1 MRADLLA
8 LTPES
13 LALFSNVGLV
23 KRAQKEVDSGAGPT
37 LDEDASGTVVATSKD
52 GATTRLLPATPL
64 RATSC
69 SCGAAGACR
78 HRIAA
83 VLAYQRLH
91 GVAPSAGAGAAASA
105 SGAAQSGAAHVSAP
119 WDPGAIDD
127 AALRAAC
134 GDLAFGR
141 AEAALSASL
150 LVELA
155 PGAIPVARLP
165 IATVQFPV
173 PNDLAHARCD
183 CALGHGCEHVA
194 LAVWAFRKA
203 AGGTSVELGA
213 APAPVDA
220 GCLGAV
226 LAELEGVLAS
236 GLAEHGSG
244 EALARARVTAD
255 RAGFV
260 WLVDAIEDL
269 ERQRDAW
276 ERRSARFS
284 GRVAARLAAEI
295 GARARAASAP
305 AEARPRLP
313 ARFVLGADEPRQTLT
328 AELRL
333 TPLGVRLDSDGDRRF
348 ATVVF
353 ADRDNKHALVLK
365 KEWPAPPSGKPKDGF
380 DLGELY
386 ASSRLTLA
394 ALTRAD
400 LVARGA
406 LRRANGEIDLGS
418 ARGLKSS
425 ALPGEVAWADLPA
438 PLQIRDLRAFEDAL
452 RAAPPAFL
460 APRRAGADVHVIGVS
475 AVRGVVY
482 RRGEQTLSAEL
493 VDPSGGSFLLR
504 VQHRS
509 VSPGAIDATAAALAR
524 GPRFVAGELTLGR
537 SGFVLSPLA
546 ILGERLVVPDLEKP
560 RAIELPPADPS
571 ALTEADDPLDAPLS
585 ALDALVERA
594 AQKGVLAIAERER
607 EQAARGLDEVGL
619 ARVAAAV
626 RRATTPRAVLDL
638 AIVCA
643 CFERAR

>member
-13 LALFSNVGLV
+13 LALFSNAGLV

-52 GATTRLLPATPL
+52 GRPHPGDPPARCARRLPHD
-64 RATSC
+64 RR
-69 SCGAAGACR
+69 GAMA
-78 HRIAA
+78 
-83 VLAYQRLH
+83 QRLTASRPARAQKRH
-91 GVAPSAGAGAAASA
+91 VGA
-105 SGAAQSGAAHVSAP
+105 SGAAHVSAP

-348 ATVVF
+348 ATVVLPTET
-353 ADRDNKHALVLK
+353 AALFGSA
-365 KEWPAPPSGKPKDGF
+365 EQPGDGF
-380 DLGELY
+380 ELRVD
-386 ASSRLTLA
+386 RLH
-394 ALTRAD
+394 
-400 LVARGA
+400 RGA
-406 LRRANGEIDLGS
+406 RPPHQQGSRS
-418 ARGLKSS
+418 ARPQSG
-425 ALPGEVAWADLPA
+425 LPA
-438 PLQIRDLRAFEDAL
+438 RSGGLPAAQIAICAFL
-452 RAAPPAFL
+452 KTPRAAPPSVF
-460 APRRAGADVHVIGVS
+460 APRC
-475 AVRGVVY
+475 
-482 RRGEQTLSAEL
+482 QPMCT
-493 VDPSGGSFLLR
+493 
-504 VQHRS
+504 
-509 VSPGAIDATAAALAR
+509 
-524 GPRFVAGELTLGR
+524 
-537 SGFVLSPLA
+537 
-546 ILGERLVVPDLEKP
+546 
-560 RAIELPPADPS
+560 
-571 ALTEADDPLDAPLS
+571 
-585 ALDALVERA
+585 
-594 AQKGVLAIAERER
+594 
-607 EQAARGLDEVGL
+607 
-619 ARVAAAV
+619 
-626 RRATTPRAVLDL
+626 
-638 AIVCA
+638 
-643 CFERAR
+643 